1 MIQTLQFT
9 QRTISTRLARQL
21 ACASA
26 KPLQR
31 TLFTPGA
38 ATKPKSLLM
47 RRSDAKQPN
56 HQQAHDILKSIEE
69 KQALDKKKAADTLEK
84 SQQKKTMWQ
93 KVKAEA
99 VHYWHG
105 TKLLGLEVRISS
117 RLTWKMLQG
126 TKLSRRENRQV
137 ISLHIAYMHS
147 VCMLITR
154 IYIASS
160 YNFRYSSVG
169 PFCRLFDCALY
180 GVAAASRF
188 KAVSQHA
195 A

>member
-1 MIQTLQFT
+1 MIQTLRFT
-9 QRTISTRLARQL
+9 QRTISTRLASQFV
-21 ACASA
+21 CVSA
-26 KPLQR
+26 RPPLQR
-31 TLFTPGA
+31 TLFTTT
-38 ATKPKSLLM
+38 ATKPKALLV
-47 RRSDAKQPN
+47 RRSEAKPN

-69 KQALDKKKAADTLEK
+69 KQALDRKKAADKLEK

-137 ISLHIAYMHS
+137 Y
-147 VCMLITR
+147 
-154 IYIASS
+154 IYIYVVVMERNSH
-160 YNFRYSSVG
+160 RVT
-169 PFCRLFDCALY
+169 
-180 GVAAASRF
+180 
-188 KAVSQHA
+188 HM
-195 A
+195 

>member
-1 MIQTLQFT
+1 MIQTLRFT
-9 QRTISTRLARQL
+9 QRAIPSRLASQFV
-21 ACASA
+21 CVSA
-26 KPLQR
+26 RPPVPR
-31 TLFTPGA
+31 TLFTA
-38 ATKPKSLLM
+38 ATTKPKALLLG
-47 RRSDAKQPN
+47 RSDAKPN

-69 KQALDKKKAADTLEK
+69 KQALDRKRAADKLEK

-137 ISLHIAYMHS
+137 YMWPWRGIA
-147 VCMLITR
+147 
-154 IYIASS
+154 
-160 YNFRYSSVG
+160 
-169 PFCRLFDCALY
+169 
-180 GVAAASRF
+180 
-188 KAVSQHA
+188 K
-195 A
+195 